1 MNLSYKN
8 RISFYYM
15 LITGLTM
22 AAVFTGIYFVVK
34 TSLYQHIDSDLWYEA
49 KVHAEEVGVAHNE
62 IIFMDKAEWE
72 EREHVELQVHPVFV
86 QITDTEGHL
95 LDKSPNLKNG
105 TLMLNLQKETNS
117 AFNTHLNGKSIRQIQ
132 TAVTKDGVIKGYII
146 TAMSIENIS
155 EVLSD
160 LLNNLLLLFP
170 LILLLVFVCSRIL
183 AGSSIRPV
191 KRITATANTITKEN
205 LSQRIDLPKNK
216 DELYSVTEAINSLL
230 DRIEEAMQREKQF
243 TSDASHQL
251 RTPLAVLKGTL
262 EVLIRRDRSIEEYQT
277 KIISSIKEIDRISE
291 IVDQLLLLARFNKA
305 DLLVEKQ
312 YFATATLIDDIVQRF
327 RNQIAAKEICV
338 TIEDEKQQQL
348 TTSRYYLELI
358 LENIISNAIKY
369 STPKTKIVI
378 RLFETEQ
385 RPCISVQDEGI
396 GIAATDLEK
405 VFHPFYRAAAIE
417 TGIKGNGLGLSI
429 VKKAS
434 ELLNVAVNI
443 QSAPNKG
450 TIVLLKFL

>member
-15 LITGLTM
+15 LITALTM
-22 AAVFTGIYFVVK
+22 AVVFTGIYFVVK
-34 TSLYQHIDSDLWYEA
+34 TSLYQHIDSDLLYEA
-49 KVHAEEVGVAHNE
+49 KTHADEVDVAAGE
-62 IIFMDKAEWE
+62 IIFMDKEEWE
-72 EREHVELQVHPVFV
+72 EREHVEVQVHPVFV
-86 QITDTEGHL
+86 QITDTDGYL

-105 TLMLNLQKETNS
+105 VLVLDHQEAS
-117 AFNTHLNGKSIRQIQ
+117 GIAFNTHLNGKSIRQIQ
-132 TAVTKDGVIKGYII
+132 TAVVKNGQTKGYII

-155 EVLSD
+155 EVLGD
-160 LLNNLLLLFP
+160 LLSNLLLFFP
-170 LILLLVFVCSRIL
+170 ITLVLIFICSRIL
-183 AGSSIRPV
+183 AGSSIKPV

-216 DELYSVTEAINSLL
+216 DELFYVTEAINSLL

-262 EVLIRRDRSIEEYQT
+262 EVLIRRERSCEEYHA
-277 KIISSIKEIDRISE
+277 KIVSSIKEIDRISE

-305 DLLVEKQ
+305 DLSVAKQ
-312 YFATATLIDDIVQRF
+312 TFGTATMVDDMVQRF

-396 GIAATDLEK
+396 GIAAADLEK
-405 VFHPFYRAAAIE
+405 VFHPFYRAAATE

-434 ELLNVAVNI
+434 ELIDVEVNI
-443 QSAPNKG
+443 QSAPNQG
-450 TIVLLKFL
+450 TLVILKFL